1 MQTLRYICYVLTRQ
15 NWKRWQIL
23 GGRHNWNE
31 RLYELHKLSLVNKM
45 LFSEV
50 QSIHLFFHTC
60 TLLSILL
67 TDDGCEP

>member
-1 MQTLRYICYVLTRQ
+1 MYLQDKIG
-15 NWKRWQIL
+15 K
-23 GGRHNWNE
+23 GGKSLVE
-31 RLYELHKLSLVNKM
+31 DTTGMKDCLYELHKLSLVNKM